1 MEATKNLCAQIPEA
15 LHARVRTEQ
24 EQSGQTLSQY
34 VTELITEYYQQKEGR
49 KMDGTRTMAFQIPEE
64 LFQRIKR
71 YLDSETERTGK
82 KLSQREFVLGLIQ
95 QAMTKRISN
104 KQYKPWGCRKAAPK
118 LLEVIFCTCT
128 PTT

>member
-1 MEATKNLCAQIPEA
+1 MEATKNLCAQIPES

-24 EQSGQTLSQY
+24 EQSGKTLSQY
-34 VTELITEYYQQKEGR
+34 VTALITEYYQQKEG
-49 KMDGTRTMAFQIPEE
+49 KKLDGNSRTMAFQIPED

-95 QAMTKRISN
+95 QALDSANI
-104 KQYKPWGCRKAAPK
+104 
-118 LLEVIFCTCT
+118 E
-128 PTT
+128 

>member
-1 MEATKNLCAQIPEA
+1 MESTKNLCAQIPES

-34 VTELITEYYQQKEGR
+34 VTALITEYYNQKEGK
-49 KMDGTRTMAFQIPEE
+49 KMDGNRTMAFQISEE

-71 YLDSETERTGK
+71 YLDSESEHTGR

-95 QAMTKRISN
+95 QALDEANI
-104 KQYKPWGCRKAAPK
+104 A
-118 LLEVIFCTCT
+118 
-128 PTT
+128 